1 MKPISDVKIIEYPKK
16 IDRWNTISHLSGVVF
31 AVIGIFPIINK
42 AQNTREVISVNIYMI
57 SFCAVYLISSI
68 YHALPIGDKKRVARQ
83 LDHSTIP
90 LLIAGTA
97 TPCAMITLYNVS
109 MSHAVLVMTLGW
121 ACAIFGIISKL
132 FFFEKLKKITM
143 AVYIISGTIMLFSVI
158 PIIDKIDKQGFM
170 GLVYGC
176 IFYVIGAIFCGLGA
190 KKPVLHVVFH
200 FLVLIGSIVQY
211 SVILNFVL

>member
-158 PIIDKIDKQGFM
+158 PIIDKIDQQGYM
-170 GLVYGC
+170 GLEYGSN
-176 IFYVIGAIFCGLGA
+176 FDDIGAKF
-190 KKPVLHVVFH
+190 
-200 FLVLIGSIVQY
+200 
-211 SVILNFVL
+211 